1 MGKAKGKKGRRQQDS
16 SDDDDFVDPI
26 QAALAAGGGDDA
38 AVAAPAKKAPKKKK
52 GRQAKGA
59 AAAAED
65 DDAPA
70 APPPPPPPAR
80 KQKKGGRFRGD
91 SSEDE
96 APAPAPAD
104 DAPKK
109 LSRAQLRK
117 QKLAKKAGRAEP
129 EPEPEPAAPPPPPE
143 EDDDEEEEEEVEVAA
158 PAPRRK
164 KDKKAARRAAAMA
177 AMLADE
183 PSEDEEEDD
192 DEAETVAEETVVE
205 EPQVKT
211 KKKMSKAERRRA
223 KAAPG
228 AEAEDAVAAPA
239 PAPAVAAAPPKKLF
253 GGGKKTDAFA
263 AAMAA
268 AEERDE
274 DNGDADQLK
283 ASLDKY
289 RKKLKKASAED
300 AAKYE
305 AKIAKYEKKLEALDE
320 AKKRKAAD
328 ADKDVDTDAALAAQG
343 GLLGGDDAWR
353 DDSNDHHG
361 RGPRVEATFEAC
373 LANAVRAND
382 GQALS
387 SKARRKLEKD
397 YASRKRA
404 AEAYAAKEQAS
415 LEGAQF
421 ACSQSAIDE
430 NDAAWLNALDVKID
444 SFTISA
450 AGKTLF
456 ENSSL
461 LIAHGRRYGIVGPNG
476 RGKTTLLKMIASGD
490 LRVPPRVQCLYV
502 EQEVQA
508 DDTTAVDAVLKA
520 DVERTAL
527 MAEEVSLTKKLET
540 LAGAAQAEAT
550 DRLRVVGEELKAIGA
565 SAADAKARRILF
577 GLGFSPEMQVRATK
591 LFSGGWRMRISL
603 ARALFMEPILLMLD
617 EPTNHLDLNAVI
629 WLDDYLQKY
638 KHTILV
644 VSHDQDF
651 LNSVCDET
659 LHISE
664 QRTLD
669 HYRGNY
675 DTFKALERQ
684 KRNQQQK
691 AWEKQEKQLKA
702 LKGKGGNSKKK
713 AEELM
718 KNSRSKR
725 EPKDKKKQQA
735 IASGQASA
743 DVTTLIERPKEY
755 AVEMEFPP
763 VPRLAP
769 PVLQVIDA
777 QFRYAPQLP
786 LIFTDMNFGIDQ
798 DSRICVVG
806 NNGSGKTTLL
816 NLLTG
821 KLQCTDGDVKRNPKL
836 RIGVYNQHFVE
847 RLPMDESPV
856 DYLRRLFEDETYQSI
871 RNMLGRYGLQGH
883 AHTIAMR
890 DLSGGQKAR
899 VVLCELSLAAPHM
912 LLLDEPTNNLDIET
926 IDALCDA
933 INGYDGG
940 VICVT
945 HDARLIEA
953 TNMRLWVVEDRMV
966 VEWGEP
972 FDAYRDHLLE
982 KLEKAMNDAESR
994 VTAAGVS
1001 VDMGGNRGSIMAAT
1015 AWRRAPRPRTSTGT
1029 RHVTRRGAAARP
1041 AGGDV
1046 QSPPRPPHGASRLVK
1061 RRREKPSSRGLQEWP
1076 SSGTRTICG
1085 PAGRSCSRPCCPA
1098 ANRSPR

>member
-16 SDDDDFVDPI
+16 DDDDDFVDPI
-26 QAALAAGGGDDA
+26 KAALAAAGDDDDGA
-38 AVAAPAKKAPKKKK
+38 AAAPAKKAPKKKK
-52 GRQAKGA
+52 GRQGKG

-65 DDAPA
+65 DEEEAAA
-70 APPPPPPPAR
+70 APPPPAPAP
-80 KQKKGGRFRGD
+80 KKKKGGKFRGD

-96 APAPAPAD
+96 APAPATEDAN
-104 DAPKK
+104 APKK

-117 QKLAKKAGRAEP
+117 QKLAKKAGRAEEAP
-129 EPEPEPAAPPPPPE
+129 AAEPAAAEPAAVEPE
-143 EDDDEEEEEEVEVAA
+143 EDEDEDEDTVEFAA
-158 PAPRRK
+158 PVRKK

-183 PSEDEEEDD
+183 ASEEEA
-192 DEAETVAEETVVE
+192 EAEDVTARPPTPPTPEAAA
-205 EPQVKT
+205 PT

-223 KAAPG
+223 KAAP
-228 AEAEDAVAAPA
+228 AEEDVEEAAAPA
-239 PAPAVAAAPPKKLF
+239 PAPLFDAEPKKGSLF
-253 GGGKKTDAFA
+253 GGDKKKEAATTFA

-268 AEERDE
+268 AEDRD
-274 DNGDADQLK
+274 DTNADAQSLR
-283 ASLDKY
+283 ASLEKY
-289 RKKLKKASAED
+289 AKKLKKAGPAD

-305 AKIAKYEKKLEALDE
+305 AKIAKYEARL
-320 AKKRKAAD
+320 
-328 ADKDVDTDAALAAQG
+328 AALAAESKKKALAADAHVDAAAALAAAG
-343 GLLGGDDAWR
+343 GLLGDDDVWR
-353 DDSNDHHG
+353 DDANDHHA
-361 RGPRVEATFEAC
+361 RGPQVEATFELC
-373 LANAVRAND
+373 LAAAVAAN
-382 GQALS
+382 GAPLG
-387 SKARRKLEKD
+387 SKAKRKLEKT
-397 YASRKRA
+397 YASKKRE

-421 ACSQSAIDE
+421 ACSQSAVDE
-430 NDAAWLNALDVKID
+430 RDATWLNALDVKID

-490 LRVPPRVQCLYV
+490 LKVPPRVQCLYV

-508 DDTTAVDAVLKA
+508 DDTSAVDAVLKA

-527 MAEEVSLTKKLET
+527 LKEEASLISSLET
-540 LAGAAQAEAT
+540 LSGTEQRAAN
-550 DRLRVVGEELKAIGA
+550 DRLQIVGEELQAIGA

-603 ARALFMEPILLMLD
+603 ARALFVEPILLMLD

-664 QRTLD
+664 HRTLD

-675 DTFKALERQ
+675 DTFKQLEKQ
-684 KRNQQQK
+684 KMKQQQK
-691 AWEKQEKQLKA
+691 AWEKQEKQLKV
-702 LKGKGGNSKKK
+702 LKSKGKTGGVSKAK
-713 AEELM
+713 AEALM
-718 KNSRSKR
+718 KVSRSKR

-735 IASGQASA
+735 IASGQDTA
-743 DVTTLIERPKEY
+743 DVQTLIERPKEY

-769 PVLQVIDA
+769 PVLQVMDA
-777 QFRYAPQLP
+777 QFRYAPSLP

-821 KLQCTDGDVKRNPKL
+821 KLQCSGGDVKRNPKL

-856 DYLRRLFEDETYQSI
+856 DYLRRLFEDENYQSV

-883 AHTIAMR
+883 AHTITMR

-953 TNMRLWVVEDRMV
+953 TDMRLWVVEDRRV

-972 FDAYRDHLLE
+972 FEAYRDHLLE
-982 KLEKAMNDAESR
+982 KLEAAIASSENR

-1001 VDMGGNRGSIMAAT
+1001 VDMGGNR
-1015 AWRRAPRPRTSTGT
+1015 
-1029 RHVTRRGAAARP
+1029 
-1041 AGGDV
+1041 
-1046 QSPPRPPHGASRLVK
+1046 
-1061 RRREKPSSRGLQEWP
+1061 
-1076 SSGTRTICG
+1076 
-1085 PAGRSCSRPCCPA
+1085 
-1098 ANRSPR
+1098 